1 MLEYLWGD
9 TMQIIFH
16 VDLNAFYASAEMS
29 IDPSLEGKPLVISG
43 NDRRS
48 IVSTASYEAR
58 KYGIHSAMPLFKAKE
73 LCQDLIIRP
82 VNFDL
87 YKKLSNE
94 FFELVATYSS
104 ILEVASI
111 DECYV
116 DLTQYVIE
124 HHIHP
129 YELAKQIQNKV
140 YQVLNLK
147 CSIGIAP
154 NKFLAK
160 MASDMKKPMGV
171 TILNK
176 KNFQQILW
184 PLDVSEM
191 FGIGKKT
198 YPKLKEA
205 GINTIGDVA
214 NYKNYHKL
222 RTIVGKNALL
232 LYRKANGIDNS
243 KLNVNKNQLK
253 SVGNSLT
260 LQYDTSDIDT
270 LYDILKKLSQKVSYR
285 AKRRNLI
292 SNTISIT
299 IKYTRFE
306 SISRQTII
314 DQYINDYE
322 TILSNAKYLF
332 DNHYDGRPVRLLG
345 VCLNNTID
353 IHDHPVQIN
362 LFQQDVKEKELS
374 SAQKIIS
381 EINKTT
387 HSHLKTASDLLN
399 DRVQKKYLDKDS

>member
-1 MLEYLWGD
+1 
-9 TMQIIFH
+9 MQIIFH
-16 VDLNAFYASAEMS
+16 IDLNAFYASAEIS
-29 IDPSLEGKPLVISG
+29 VDPSLEGKPLVISG
-43 NDRRS
+43 NNRRS

-73 LCQDLIIRP
+73 LCQDLIVRP

-87 YKKLSNE
+87 YKKLSDE
-94 FFELVATYSS
+94 FFQLIASYSS
-104 ILEVASI
+104 ILEIASI

-116 DLTQYVIE
+116 DFTKYVTQ
-124 HHIHP
+124 HQIHP
-129 YELAKQIQNKV
+129 YDLAKEIQNNV
-140 YQVLNLK
+140 YHELNLK

-160 MASDMKKPMGV
+160 MASDMKKPMGI

-176 KNFQQILW
+176 KNFKEILW

-205 GINTIGDVA
+205 GICTIGDVA
-214 NYKNYHKL
+214 NYNNYNQL
-222 RTIVGKNALL
+222 RTIIGKNALL

-243 KLNVNKNQLK
+243 KVNVQKNQLK
-253 SVGNSLT
+253 SVGNSTT
-260 LQYDTSDIDT
+260 LQYDTSDIDS
-270 LYDILKKLSQKVSYR
+270 LYDVLKKLSQKVSYR
-285 AKRRNLI
+285 AKRRNLV

-306 SISRQTII
+306 SVSRQTII
-314 DQYINDYE
+314 DHYINDYE

-332 DNHYDGRPVRLLG
+332 DNHFDGRPVRLLG
-345 VCLNNTID
+345 VCLNNTVN
-353 IHDHPVQIN
+353 IHDRPVQMN
-362 LFQQDVKEKELS
+362 LFQQDIKEKEELS

-381 EINKTT
+381 EINKKTN
-387 HSHLKTASDLLN
+387 SHLKTVSDLLN
-399 DRVQKKYLDKDS
+399 DKIQKKYMEKD

>member
-1 MLEYLWGD
+1 
-9 TMQIIFH
+9 MQIIFH
-16 VDLNAFYASAEMS
+16 IDLNAFYASAEIS
-29 IDPSLEGKPLVISG
+29 VDPSLEGKPLVVSG
-43 NDRRS
+43 NNRRS

-87 YKKLSNE
+87 YKKLSDE
-94 FFELVATYSS
+94 FFQLIASYSS
-104 ILEVASI
+104 VLEVASI

-116 DLTQYVIE
+116 DFTEYVTQ
-124 HHIHP
+124 HQIHP
-129 YELAKQIQNKV
+129 YNLAKEIQNKV
-140 YQVLNLK
+140 YQELNLK
-147 CSIGIAP
+147 CSIGVAP

-160 MASDMKKPMGV
+160 MASDMKKPMGI

-176 KNFQQILW
+176 KNFKQILW

-205 GINTIGDVA
+205 GICTIGDIA
-214 NYKNYHKL
+214 NYNNYNQL

-243 KLNVNKNQLK
+243 KVNVHKNQLK
-253 SVGNSLT
+253 SVGNSTT
-260 LQYDTSDIDT
+260 LQYDTSDIDS
-270 LYDILKKLSQKVSYR
+270 LYDVLKKLSQKVAYR

-306 SISRQTII
+306 SVSRQTII
-314 DQYINDYE
+314 DHYINDYE

-332 DNHYDGRPVRLLG
+332 DNHFDGRPVRLLG
-345 VCLNNTID
+345 VCLNNTVN
-353 IHDHPVQIN
+353 IHDRPIQIN
-362 LFQQDVKEKELS
+362 LFQQDTKEKELS
-374 SAQKIIS
+374 STQKIIS
-381 EINKTT
+381 EINKKTN
-387 HSHLKTASDLLN
+387 SNLKTVSDLLN
-399 DRVQKKYLDKDS
+399 DKVQKKYMEKD